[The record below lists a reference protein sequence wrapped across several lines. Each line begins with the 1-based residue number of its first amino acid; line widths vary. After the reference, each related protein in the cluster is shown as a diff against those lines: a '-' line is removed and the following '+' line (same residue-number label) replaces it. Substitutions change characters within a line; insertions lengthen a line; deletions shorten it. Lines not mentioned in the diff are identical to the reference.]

1 MKLTNLEISDIADI
15 KLCSVSGFRD
25 ADSLLF
31 NEAYVLYGQRFIYEL
46 RRFSNNQLNDL
57 YNISCYFL
65 EPDDFKYVNIIDTM
79 TYTLR
84 TSRLAYEVYK
94 ISLLFKK
101 VEAASELEALQTLT
115 DYYTST

>member
-15 KLCSVSGFRD
+15 KLCSISELGNTR
-25 ADSLLF
+25 SLLF
-31 NEAYVLYGQRFIYEL
+31 NEAYVLYGQRAAYEL
-46 RRFSNNQLNDL
+46 GRFYRDPADNLHS
-57 YNISCYFL
+57 ISCYFL
-65 EPDDFKYVNIIDTM
+65 EPDDFKRINIIDTM